1 MILHMLVQTMRFL
14 KLMPILAASA
24 IFLMAASCS
33 SGKTDYESAILEWTG
48 REIVFPDSMRLAGGG
63 VFVKEP
69 SDFTIVAYYDS
80 EGCTGCRMR
89 LPKWLDFIKIL
100 EDYAEGDVKVY
111 MLVSPEVKRDLI
123 QTVNSLGLGEIVV
136 VDSSGQFPSLNN
148 MPEDPLL
155 QTFLLD
161 SDNRVV
167 LVGNPFDSLVLERL
181 YLKAIG
187 IDEDIISD
195 RRETVASYDFGKIG
209 PGESVSHTFRLT
221 NDSDSTLRIKEVESS
236 CPCTEWHLSTR
247 LIQPGKEY
255 ELTVLF
261 GDTVKG
267 PFERVVTLKYEN
279 NVPEKRFVVSGEI
292 K

>member
-1 MILHMLVQTMRFL
+1 MMRIPRTILIMAMSLVLGVAT
-14 KLMPILAASA
+14 
-24 IFLMAASCS
+24 SCS

-89 LPKWLDFIKIL
+89 LPKWLDYIKIL
-100 EDYAEGDVKVY
+100 EDYAESDIKVY
-111 MLVSPEVKRDLI
+111 MIVAPEIKRDLI
-123 QTVNSLGLGEIVV
+123 GTVNRLGLGETVV
-136 VDSSGQFPSLNN
+136 VDSSGQFPSLNS
-148 MPEDPLL
+148 MTEDPLL

-167 LVGNPFDSLVLERL
+167 LVGNPFDSPVLERL

-195 RRETVASYDFGKIG
+195 RRETVASYDFGKIR

-221 NDSDSTLRIKEVESS
+221 NDSDRTLRIKEVGSS
-236 CPCTEWHLSTR
+236 CPCTEGHVSTW

-267 PFERVVTLKYEN
+267 PFERMIILKYEN
-279 NVPEKRFVVSGEI
+279 NLPEKRFVVSGEI